1 MKRIFSFLILVLIS
15 STVFSHHKPWENRV
29 QHDYDTYTR
38 DNTYA
43 TAIDQYPLNTA
54 PILRSRAR
62 TSAKNNNDEN
72 YHRWVATS
80 DVRCNND
87 EYKGH
92 WGFSN
97 YTPYEIKNVRGSKAG
112 KFDGEYFQNSRVE
125 GEIFGETY
133 DCRNSIGSC
142 GASGS
147 ITAWKKN
154 ESGSSSIWADAAIP
168 W

>member
-54 PILRSRAR
+54 PILVSRAR
-62 TSAKNNNDEN
+62 TSAKNKNDEN
-72 YHRWVATS
+72 YHRWIATS
-80 DVRCNND
+80 NVRCHNE

-97 YTPYEIKNVRGSKAG
+97 HTPHEVKNVRGSAAG
-112 KFDGEYFQNSRVE
+112 KFEGIYYQNSRVE
-125 GEIFGETY
+125 GKVAGTA
-133 DCRNSIGSC
+133 DCRNSIGDC
-142 GASGS
+142 CATGS

-154 ESGSSSIWADAAIP
+154 ESGSSLIWADAVIP